1 MHSLHGP
8 AEMTSLSHR
17 LATSLLLCAAGSLS
31 APAWADSLASS
42 ASSAASESV
51 GSSSTSIQKSSNSSS
66 KNDRVAQGDYR
77 VVEVAQASDRPGLLQ
92 LKLKG
97 LDAAQGEFVLLVPQP
112 TAAQAG
118 VEAGKVVSVH
128 ERPYGLEFALAGAA
142 FFLVL
147 DDTWQR
153 ELQTRVVQL

>member
-1 MHSLHGP
+1 
-8 AEMTSLSHR
+8 MTARTHR
-17 LATSLLLCAAGSLS
+17 LATLSLLLAAGTLT

-77 VVEVAQASDRPGLLQ
+77 VVDIAQAADRPGLLQ
-92 LKLKG
+92 LKLQG
-97 LDAAQGEFVLLVPQP
+97 LEATQGEFVLLMPQP
-112 TAAQAG
+112 AVVQAG
-118 VEAGKVVSVH
+118 VDTGKVVSVH

-147 DDTWQR
+147 DDAWHR

>member
-1 MHSLHGP
+1 
-8 AEMTSLSHR
+8 MTLRAHR
-17 LATSLLLCAAGSLS
+17 IAALGLLLAAATLT
-31 APAWADSLASS
+31 APARADSLASS

-51 GSSSTSIQKSSNSSS
+51 GSSSTSIQKSSNGSS
-66 KNDRVAQGDYR
+66 NDRRVAQGDYR
-77 VVEVAQASDRPGLLQ
+77 VVELAQATDRPGLLQ

-97 LDAAQGEFVLLVPQP
+97 LDDAQGEFVLLLPQQ

-118 VEAGKVVSVH
+118 VEAGQVVGVT
-128 ERPYGLEFALAGAA
+128 ERPYGLEFTLAGAA

-147 DDTWQR
+147 DDAWHR